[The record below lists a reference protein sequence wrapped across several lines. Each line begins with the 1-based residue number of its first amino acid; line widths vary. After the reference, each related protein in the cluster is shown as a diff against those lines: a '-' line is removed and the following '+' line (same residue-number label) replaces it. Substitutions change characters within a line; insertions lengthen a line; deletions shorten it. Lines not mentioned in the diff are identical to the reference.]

1 MYFMHRR
8 RRGTRTPQRAVAAEL
23 PSVNREDARQK
34 LREVTEIS
42 HLEEEKHACIS
53 TEEESRIDTKSMTE
67 KEWYVLTLFYL

>member
-1 MYFMHRR
+1 
-8 RRGTRTPQRAVAAEL
+8 
-23 PSVNREDARQK
+23 VNREDARQK

-42 HLEEEKHACIS
+42 HPEEEKHACIS